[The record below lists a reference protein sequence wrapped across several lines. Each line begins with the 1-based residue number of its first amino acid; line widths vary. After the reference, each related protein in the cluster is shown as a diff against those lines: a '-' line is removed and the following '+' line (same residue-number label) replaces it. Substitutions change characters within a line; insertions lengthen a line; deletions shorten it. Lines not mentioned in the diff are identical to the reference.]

1 MNQQYRDLGISSRSP
16 VAIAAIE
23 NFADELVSHG
33 SNCRVI
39 FDALAADP
47 DCALAQA
54 YAGALFLTT
63 MTREGRVQAAPRIT
77 AAQALTSV
85 ANDRERYSIEAVAS
99 WAAGDELRAIHILRT
114 IVEVWPHDLVAAKL
128 CQVLELGAGDFAG
141 MCRTSAMVA
150 AVDDRSGHALGL
162 HAFAL
167 DQVGDPETAYRFARR
182 AIELSPGRDPWAQH
196 AAAHAMA
203 AMEQLVEGRAFLHA
217 HAGEW
222 DRCSSFMLTHNW
234 WHVALFSI
242 ELGDE
247 GGALDLFDER
257 VWGVRKGHCQDQ
269 VNAISLL
276 ARLNMRGV
284 EAGWRWDDIATHV
297 EDRIEDR
304 ISGFLDLHY
313 LYALAMA
320 ERDAAADTL
329 LEALEASSDSGVL
342 TGLARGLLAHA
353 RRDYISAAVALGA
366 VRPYLE
372 QVGGSN
378 IQRDLF
384 ERVFADSVRR
394 MRTDRLLLRQAA

>member
-1 MNQQYRDLGISSRSP
+1 MNEQYRDLAISNRSP

-23 NFADELVSHG
+23 AFADELVSHG
-33 SNCRVI
+33 SNCRLI
-39 FDALAADP
+39 FEALAADP

-63 MTREGRVQAAPRIT
+63 MTREGRAQAAPRI
-77 AAQALTSV
+77 AAARALASV
-85 ANDRERYSIEAVAS
+85 ANDRERHIVEAIAA
-99 WAAGDELRAIHILRT
+99 WAAGHDTQAIRILRM

-128 CQVLELGAGDFAG
+128 CQILELGVGDFAG

-150 AVDDRSGHALGL
+150 AVDDRCGHALGL

-167 DQVGDPETAYRFARR
+167 EQNGDPEMAYRFARR

-203 AMEQLVEGRAFLHA
+203 AMEQPVEGRAFLHA

-247 GGALDLFDER
+247 TGALDLFDER

-276 ARLNMRGV
+276 ARLDMHEV
-284 EAGWRWDDIATHV
+284 ATGWRWDDIATHV
-297 EDRIEDR
+297 EDRIGDR

-313 LYALAMA
+313 LYALARA
-320 ERDAAADTL
+320 ERDGAADRL
-329 LEALEASSDSGVL
+329 FEALEASSGNGVV
-342 TGLARGLLAHA
+342 TGLARGLIAHA
-353 RRDYISAAVALGA
+353 RRDYVNAAVALGN
-366 VRPYLE
+366 VRSHLE
-372 QVGGSN
+372 QIGGSN

-384 ERVFADSVRR
+384 DRMFADSVRR
-394 MRTDRLLLRQAA
+394 MRMDRPLLRQAA

>member
-1 MNQQYRDLGISSRSP
+1 
-16 VAIAAIE
+16 
-23 NFADELVSHG
+23 
-33 SNCRVI
+33 
-39 FDALAADP
+39 
-47 DCALAQA
+47 
-54 YAGALFLTT
+54 
-63 MTREGRVQAAPRIT
+63 
-77 AAQALTSV
+77 
-85 ANDRERYSIEAVAS
+85 
-99 WAAGDELRAIHILRT
+99 
-114 IVEVWPHDLVAAKL
+114 
-128 CQVLELGAGDFAG
+128 
-141 MCRTSAMVA
+141 
-150 AVDDRSGHALGL
+150 
-162 HAFAL
+162 
-167 DQVGDPETAYRFARR
+167 
-182 AIELSPGRDPWAQH
+182 
-196 AAAHAMA
+196 
-203 AMEQLVEGRAFLHA
+203 
-217 HAGEW
+217 
-222 DRCSSFMLTHNW
+222 MLTHNW

>member
-85 ANDRERYSIEAVAS
+85 ANDRERHSIEAVAS

-167 DQVGDPETAYRFARR
+167 EQVGDPETAYRFARR

-297 EDRIEDR
+297 EDRIDDR
-304 ISGFLDLHY
+304 ISSFLDLHY

-320 ERDAAADTL
+320 ERDAAADRL
-329 LEALEASSDSGVL
+329 LEALEKSSGNGVV

>member
-1 MNQQYRDLGISSRSP
+1 MNEQYRDLGISSRSP

-85 ANDRERYSIEAVAS
+85 ANDRERHSIEAVAS

-167 DQVGDPETAYRFARR
+167 EQVGDPETAYRFARR

-297 EDRIEDR
+297 EDRIDDR
-304 ISGFLDLHY
+304 ISSFLDLHY

-320 ERDAAADTL
+320 ERDAAADRL
-329 LEALEASSDSGVL
+329 LEALEKSSGNGVV

>member
-1 MNQQYRDLGISSRSP
+1 MNEQYRDLAISSRSP
-16 VAIAAIE
+16 FAIDAIE
-23 NFADELVSHG
+23 DFAAELVSHG

-63 MTREGRVQAAPRIT
+63 MTREGRVQAAPRI
-77 AAQALTSV
+77 AAARALMSA
-85 ANDRERYSIEAVAS
+85 ANDRERQTIEAIAA
-99 WAAGDELRAIHILRT
+99 WAAGDERRAIRILRAI
-114 IVEVWPHDLVAAKL
+114 VEIWPHDLVAAKL
-128 CQVLELGAGDFAG
+128 CQILELGAGDFSG

-150 AVDDRSGHALGL
+150 AVDDRAGHALGL

-167 DQVGDPETAYRFARR
+167 EQVGDPEMAYRFARR

-203 AMEQLVEGRAFLHA
+203 AMEQPVEGRAFLHA

-247 GGALDLFDER
+247 AGALDLFDER

-276 ARLNMRGV
+276 ARLDMHGV
-284 EAGWRWDDIATHV
+284 ATGWRWGDVATHV
-297 EDRIEDR
+297 EDRIDDR
-304 ISGFLDLHY
+304 VSGFLDLHY

-320 ERDAAADTL
+320 ERDAAADKL
-329 LEALEASSDSGVL
+329 FEALETSSGDRVV

-353 RRDYISAAVALGA
+353 RRDYVSAAVALGA

-384 ERVFADSVRR
+384 DRMFADSVRR
-394 MRTDRLLLRQAA
+394 MRMDRPLLRQAA